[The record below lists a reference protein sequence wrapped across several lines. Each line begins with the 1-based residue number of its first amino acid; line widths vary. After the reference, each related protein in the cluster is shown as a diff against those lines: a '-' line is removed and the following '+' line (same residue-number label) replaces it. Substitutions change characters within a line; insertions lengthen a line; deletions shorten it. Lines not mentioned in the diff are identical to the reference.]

1 MSKMQ
6 DIREGLAAQ
15 IGELDGIRV
24 SANYLD
30 APRPPVALVLPDR
43 IEYDLNA
50 NRGADTLFFTV
61 QVIVTRANE
70 RQAQVTLDKFTVG
83 ADSIKDAIE
92 ADRTLGGKADTC
104 RVTELRNYGQITI
117 GDVLYLGFEL
127 EVEVVA

>member
-1 MSKMQ
+1 VNKMQ
-6 DIREGLAAQ
+6 DIRKGLADA

-50 NRGADTLFFTV
+50 NRGADTYIFTV
-61 QVIVTRANE
+61 QVIVTRANDRE
-70 RQAQVTLDKFTVG
+70 AQITLDKFTVG
-83 ADSIKDAIE
+83 TDSLKHAIE
-92 ADRTLGGKADTC
+92 IDRTLGGVVDTC

-127 EVEVVA
+127 EVEAVA